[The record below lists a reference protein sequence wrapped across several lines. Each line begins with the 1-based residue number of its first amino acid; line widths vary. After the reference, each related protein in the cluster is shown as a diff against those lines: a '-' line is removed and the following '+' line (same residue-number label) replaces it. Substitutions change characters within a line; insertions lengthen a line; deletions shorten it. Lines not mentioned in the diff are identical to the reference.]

1 MKEQKFLISLKKSEM
16 VETAVNGVYKF
27 TMVIPDLSLHRKFKI
42 YIKDF
47 IVIRNAVDDNNFYQL
62 KSDTLRIIDNW
73 SSKGIGASGNPL
85 SNDGNTLI
93 SVVSEYP
100 SYNSTGSFDDA
111 FNIYNPNGTHNIWV
125 QDHATN
131 APIDVHEWF
140 VSFVIIGYD

>member
-1 MKEQKFLISLKKSEM
+1 MKEQKFLISLTKSEM
-16 VETAVNGVYKF
+16 TETAVNGVYKF
-27 TMVIPDLSLHRKFKI
+27 TIVIPDLSLHRKFKI

-62 KSDTLRIIDNW
+62 KSNTLRIIDNW
-73 SSKGIGASGNPL
+73 SSNSITTNNQAL

-100 SYNSTGSFDDA
+100 SYNSTGSYEDA
-111 FNIYNPNGTHNIWV
+111 FNIYNPNGTHNIWI
-125 QDHATN
+125 QDHTTK
-131 APIDVHEWF
+131 APIDTHEWY